1 MTTMAA
7 WRATTAPRW
16 MIAGEWRAH
25 PIRIATAVIAIAI
38 GVALG
43 FAVHLVNASALDRF
57 ARGLATVNGGADLRI
72 EATGGKGFDERLY
85 PRIARLPGIAAAS
98 PVVTLDARIAGSPV
112 TLLGIDVLRAAAVTP
127 TLLPQVASNA
137 SQGSVFEP
145 YSLFLSHV
153 ALANRHVGDKIDVV
167 VGGQDEPFVV
177 AGTLP
182 GADARALGTIDIAAA
197 QSRFGRLGRID
208 RIDLTLA
215 DTAEIDRVRAAI
227 AAVLPPDARLASV
240 ADDASRTDALSR
252 AYRVNLDMLAL
263 VALLTGAFLV
273 YSAQALS
280 VARRRPQFALL
291 RVLGSSRRAVMTQ
304 LLAEGLVLGT
314 AGAAIGILL
323 GLGIALAVLRLVG
336 GDLGSGYFSA
346 GDTPP
351 LVFAPGAAIGFATLG
366 LAAAL
371 AGSALPARSAATV
384 APAVALKN
392 LGDAIDPRRTPAILP
407 ALVLGIAGIGCALLP
422 AVDGIALFGYLS
434 VALLLAGGIVA
445 MPWLARMLL
454 APLARRAFASP
465 PLELAVRRLWGAPS
479 QAAVALSGV
488 VASVGLMIA
497 MAVMVASFRGSVDSW
512 LDQILPADLYLN
524 AGGDAPFD
532 PAAQARL
539 AATPGIS
546 NAAFG
551 AQRPISIAAD
561 RPALTLIV
569 VPDPAHA
576 YPTLGRSVAVTD
588 GAIAIRVSEP
598 AARLY
603 RLSPGST
610 VTLPLGDRLVRATV
624 AGVFRDYARQ
634 EGAIAIDGATYDRLT
649 GDRARGEAAITLVAH
664 ADPTTVIGA
673 LRRNIPPALADSVQI
688 VPVAALK
695 ARALAIFDRS
705 FAITYALEAVAI
717 LVGLAGVAA
726 TASAQTIA
734 RTREFG
740 MLRHL
745 GVTRRQIVAMLGIEG
760 ALLGVIGGL
769 AGVGLGCVVAQVLIR
784 VINPQSFNWTMETR
798 LPYPLLAGVVV
809 ALVAASALTAMLA
822 GRSAVSVDA
831 VRAVRED
838 W

>member
-1 MTTMAA
+1 MSA

-16 MIAGEWRAH
+16 MIIGEWRAH
-25 PIRIATAVIAIAI
+25 PVRVATAVIAIAI

-72 EATGGKGFDERLY
+72 EATGGRGFGEELY

-98 PVVTLDARIAGSPV
+98 PVVTLDARIDGVAAP
-112 TLLGIDVLRAAAVTP
+112 LLGIDGLRAAAVTP
-127 TLLPQVASNA
+127 TLLPKPANNVPETA
-137 SQGSVFEP
+137 VFDP
-145 YSLFLSHV
+145 QSLFLSRA
-153 ALANRHVGDKIDVV
+153 ALGDRPVGRGVDVV
-167 VGGQDEPFVV
+167 VDGVVERFVV
-177 AGTLP
+177 VGALP
-182 GADARALGTIDIAAA
+182 GAGTRALGVIDIAAA

-208 RIDLTLA
+208 RIDLKLA
-215 DTAEIDRVRAAI
+215 DDADAGRVRAAI
-227 AAVLPPDARLASV
+227 GAMLPPDARLASV

-304 LLAEGLVLGT
+304 LLAEGLVLGIT
-314 AGAAIGILL
+314 GAAIGIAL

-351 LVFAPGAAIGFATLG
+351 LVFAPGAALGFAALG

-371 AGSALPARSAATV
+371 AGSLLPARSAATV

-392 LGDAIDPRRTPAILP
+392 LGDAIDPRRAPALLP
-407 ALVLGIAGIGCALLP
+407 AVLLAAAGIGCALLP
-422 AVDGIALFGYLS
+422 AVGGIALFGYLS
-434 VALLLAGGIVA
+434 VALLLAGGIAV
-445 MPWLARMLL
+445 MPWLARALL
-454 APLARRAFASP
+454 APIARRNFAAP
-465 PLELAVRRLWGAPS
+465 PLELAIRRLRGAPS

-497 MAVMVASFRGSVDSW
+497 MAVMVASFRGSVDAW
-512 LDQILPADLYLN
+512 LDHILPADIYLT

-532 PAAQARL
+532 PPAQARL
-539 AATPGIS
+539 AATPGVRR
-546 NAAFG
+546 AAFG
-551 AQRPISIAAD
+551 LQRPILLAAD
-561 RPALTLIV
+561 RPALTLIA

-576 YPTLGRSVAVTD
+576 YPALGRDIAVPD
-588 GAIAIRVSEP
+588 GAIAVRVSEP

-603 RLSPGST
+603 HVSPGSALL
-610 VTLPLGDRLVRATV
+610 LPLGERRVGVTV
-624 AGVFRDYARQ
+624 TGVFRDYARQ

-649 GDRARGEAAITLVAH
+649 GDRARGEAAIDIATDAN
-664 ADPTTVIGA
+664 PTTVIAA
-673 LRRNIPPALADSVQI
+673 LRARLAPAVAASVQI

-717 LVGLAGVAA
+717 IVGLAGVAA

-760 ALLGVIGGL
+760 ALLGVIGGV
-769 AGVGLGCVVAQVLIR
+769 AGVGLGCAVAQVLIR

-798 LPYPLLAGVVV
+798 LPLSLLGVVVV